1 MKKQK
6 TDKTNTAIVGLIAG
20 IFVPIIAII
29 FYYLYTNPVSFPLFL
44 KQIFMGSS
52 YTRVFGVCIVP
63 NFLIY
68 FIYSYQKKTKAA
80 EGVSIATLLYLIFI
94 VVMKYV

>member
-1 MKKQK
+1 MKKQQ
-6 TDKTNTAIVGLIAG
+6 DKTNTTIIGLIAG

-29 FYYLYTNPVSFPLFL
+29 FYYLYTNPISFPLFL

-52 YTRVFGVCIVP
+52 YTRIFGVCIVP
-63 NFLIY
+63 NFVIY
-68 FIYSYQKKTKAA
+68 FIYSFQKKKKAA
-80 EGVSIATLLYLIFI
+80 EGVSMATLLYLIFI